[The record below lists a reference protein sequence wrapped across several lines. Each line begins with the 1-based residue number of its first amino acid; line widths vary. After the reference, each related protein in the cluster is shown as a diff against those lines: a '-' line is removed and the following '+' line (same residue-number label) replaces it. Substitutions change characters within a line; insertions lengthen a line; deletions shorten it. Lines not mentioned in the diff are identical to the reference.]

1 MASASSIHNDI
12 LRVLGEHPLLS
23 RRQIELAL
31 GRPERTVR
39 QALHEL
45 KTRSWVWH
53 TNARQPWLHARRLYA
68 LTNAGVQVL
77 ARGANVPFAEYCAR
91 IGFSTAR
98 QDRLVL
104 TMERVFQLRTFF
116 LWLAS
121 ANHTAT
127 WPWRAVAWDVEV
139 TKFFTAQGRAVWI
152 PFDGAALMQRA
163 SGRNEAESK
172 EKAWA
177 FIVVE
182 FDLGR
187 VAVASERERLQR
199 LVAAQ
204 DDPRYWG
211 KEYAFPVLVI
221 IAQNEWR
228 LQEYYNLLRSA
239 ALARQ
244 LPMPRAY
251 LTTFDAL
258 LSFRRDPTS
267 AMWYSTISG
276 RRTSFLA
283 DTAGLCA
290 PFPNQVPWRKMPL
303 HQTGQIEDP
312 KSKIENAMTN
322 PTEAKSESAHAFAQ
336 IALNLTPL
344 EKRLVDKIAAHP
356 LVTRQDLVLLLQ
368 ASLRRVRP
376 ALTKLQTF
384 ELIQAHTGRYLIARK
399 GQQYLAHTAGFGNAV
414 RRYARARGWGK
425 PQGFD
430 ELLRHAAHT
439 QAENKFFL
447 HLASIARA
455 RGHSLIWLSELE
467 SRLYYEAGQRRHS
480 FLPDGRGSYM
490 AGDARYEFAVEI
502 DRSRVSQARLQRKLA
517 EYEACV
523 SSNVLRSEG
532 VELLR
537 LLVVT
542 RSWERAETWRRAAQS
557 VRAQLPILITT
568 FDRLD
573 ASHADARI
581 WLRGDLPSSEPAA
594 TSPKVYCFGCFGALS

>member
-1 MASASSIHNDI
+1 
-12 LRVLGEHPLLS
+12 L
-23 RRQIELAL
+23 
-31 GRPERTVR
+31 
-39 QALHEL
+39 
-45 KTRSWVWH
+45 
-53 TNARQPWLHARRLYA
+53 
-68 LTNAGVQVL
+68 
-77 ARGANVPFAEYCAR
+77 
-91 IGFSTAR
+91 
-98 QDRLVL
+98 
-104 TMERVFQLRTFF
+104 
-116 LWLAS
+116 
-121 ANHTAT
+121 
-127 WPWRAVAWDVEV
+127 
-139 TKFFTAQGRAVWI
+139 
-152 PFDGAALMQRA
+152 
-163 SGRNEAESK
+163 
-172 EKAWA
+172 
-177 FIVVE
+177 
-182 FDLGR
+182 
-187 VAVASERERLQR
+187 
-199 LVAAQ
+199 
-204 DDPRYWG
+204 
-211 KEYAFPVLVI
+211 
-221 IAQNEWR
+221 R

-258 LSFRRDPTS
+258 LSFRRDPTG
-267 AMWYSTISG
+267 ALWYSTISG

-283 DTAGLCA
+283 DTAGLTA
-290 PFPNQVPWRKMPL
+290 PFPDQVPWRKMPL
-303 HQTGQIEDP
+303 HQTGQIENATMN
-312 KSKIENAMTN
+312 SIENA
-322 PTEAKSESAHAFAQ
+322 SESAHAFAQ

-344 EKRLVDKIAAHP
+344 EKRLVDEIAAHP

-368 ASLRRVRP
+368 ASLRRIRP
-376 ALTKLQTF
+376 ALMKLQAF
-384 ELIQAHTGRYLIARK
+384 ELIQVHTGRYLIARK
-399 GQQYLAHTAGFGNAV
+399 GQQYLAHAAGFGNAV
-414 RRYARARGWGK
+414 RRYVRARGWGK
-425 PQGFD
+425 PQGFE

-439 QAENKFFL
+439 QAENEFFL
-447 HLASIARA
+447 HLADIARA

-480 FLPDGRGSYM
+480 FLPDGRGSYI

-581 WLRGDLPSSEPAA
+581 WLRGDVQSSEPAT
-594 TSPKVYCFGCFGALS
+594 TSPKVYCFGCFAAPS